1 MDHVVSAD
9 LSQQDKSSTNGN
21 GNGNGAVNVNVVVP
35 ENCKNRHE
43 YCAKWAAVDGYCE
56 TRPKIMRSICA
67 PACHVCHLNP
77 NWFDDDVALQYWE
90 RPTTTTSTQGNGNA
104 NQTSRSGNS
113 TKAQLL
119 KTVIMTPYKRMDLQ
133 GIFHAIEYELYHPRI
148 WAFMSNATSL
158 ASMTLS
164 LPPQKA
170 GAKPNTNTNSSTST
184 ATSTNT
190 ETKNNKKEKTKDKK
204 KEKTKETNDKNIP
217 PNATD
222 AQGLGMS
229 FPSFT
234 TTFHRFEGGTP
245 TTTKKSAPLTP
256 PSMRQVQ
263 PGTVVQLDNFLS
275 VFECRTI
282 LNLLY
287 NQENSQR
294 TKEAATG
301 SSTSNTPPQNA
312 NSSPLLTIHPPA
324 HQDPKNAS
332 PNQQQQLLREHNGFG
347 PPTSD
352 AYAEP
357 DPKGNNSGST
367 STTSSS
373 GSSGTPGQY
382 LHTTRHSSQSYL
394 WPLQCDDNFV
404 TNTNAKNQETH
415 RSKSDCTAAVMLSAS
430 MLGVDYNGNSFVDNW
445 NYESLEKSFPDS
457 LFLTKGL
464 LPRIEMITGV
474 PMSHYE
480 MPILMER
487 YAADPKPQF
496 LETMIMDGTSEVGN
510 GSGIGGVE
518 TPAQYAR
525 RNAQDRKSERKKK
538 KQQPVSTSSS
548 NTPETN
554 TNTLATPET
563 QPSGTATATTNKKGY
578 DVGVGVPKNHPSMFS
593 DSSANPSSRILGLTI
608 FLSDVVDMDQ
618 YKVSGTISKDA
629 ATKAAMRFPNMG
641 NLTIAPVAGRAVLF
655 PVVHNLD
662 GSSITTQNHHYSA
675 AARGTQRDAKP
686 NKSSNS
692 KGDKDDKAAAE
703 GGKVDKKG
711 SSGGAAN
718 ASKAYNGLPMLQVDA
733 RTAYVEHLPMIPR
746 SSDKYVMTVFI
757 RQAPLNTPSIVAQD
771 PEGAKNK
778 IYTPKD

>member
-1 MDHVVSAD
+1 
-9 LSQQDKSSTNGN
+9 
-21 GNGNGAVNVNVVVP
+21 
-35 ENCKNRHE
+35 
-43 YCAKWAAVDGYCE
+43 
-56 TRPKIMRSICA
+56 MRSICA

-373 GSSGTPGQY
+373 GNSGTPGQY

-593 DSSANPSSRILGLTI
+593 AERKKKKQQPVSTSSSSTNTPETNTLATPETQPSGTATATTNKKGYDVGVGVPKNHPSMFSDSSANPSSRILGLTI

-757 RQAPLNTPSIVAQD
+757 RQAPLNTPSIV
-771 PEGAKNK
+771 
-778 IYTPKD
+778 

>member
-1 MDHVVSAD
+1 
-9 LSQQDKSSTNGN
+9 
-21 GNGNGAVNVNVVVP
+21 
-35 ENCKNRHE
+35 
-43 YCAKWAAVDGYCE
+43 
-56 TRPKIMRSICA
+56 
-67 PACHVCHLNP
+67 
-77 NWFDDDVALQYWE
+77 
-90 RPTTTTSTQGNGNA
+90 
-104 NQTSRSGNS
+104 
-113 TKAQLL
+113 
-119 KTVIMTPYKRMDLQ
+119 
-133 GIFHAIEYELYHPRI
+133 
-148 WAFMSNATSL
+148 
-158 ASMTLS
+158 
-164 LPPQKA
+164 
-170 GAKPNTNTNSSTST
+170 
-184 ATSTNT
+184 
-190 ETKNNKKEKTKDKK
+190 
-204 KEKTKETNDKNIP
+204 
-217 PNATD
+217 
-222 AQGLGMS
+222 
-229 FPSFT
+229 
-234 TTFHRFEGGTP
+234 
-245 TTTKKSAPLTP
+245 
-256 PSMRQVQ
+256 
-263 PGTVVQLDNFLS
+263 
-275 VFECRTI
+275 
-282 LNLLY
+282 
-287 NQENSQR
+287 
-294 TKEAATG
+294 
-301 SSTSNTPPQNA
+301 
-312 NSSPLLTIHPPA
+312 
-324 HQDPKNAS
+324 
-332 PNQQQQLLREHNGFG
+332 
-347 PPTSD
+347 
-352 AYAEP
+352 
-357 DPKGNNSGST
+357 
-367 STTSSS
+367 
-373 GSSGTPGQY
+373 
-382 LHTTRHSSQSYL
+382 
-394 WPLQCDDNFV
+394 
-404 TNTNAKNQETH
+404 
-415 RSKSDCTAAVMLSAS
+415 
-430 MLGVDYNGNSFVDNW
+430 
-445 NYESLEKSFPDS
+445 
-457 LFLTKGL
+457 
-464 LPRIEMITGV
+464 
-474 PMSHYE
+474 MSHYE

-548 NTPETN
+548 SNTPE

-563 QPSGTATATTNKKGY
+563 QPSGTATTNKKGY

-692 KGDKDDKAAAE
+692 KGDKDDKAAE